1 MDSQTVVD
9 FSTEV
14 FRQFTTEPDL
24 AEQFLF
30 AKAMQKNHRLCAE
43 VKKEFFEKVSAVVA
57 GEDHQ
62 QQKCA
67 FRQVLIENIRNMVMW
82 QEYFKIE
89 SAEDT
94 EIVYSFLKATC
105 DDLEFE
111 SFEKQWGYY
120 QLFCESMF
128 SMFQAVLN
136 QYYDETQEDSYVTL
150 LVYAYQKY
158 YENFYKSIIAQ
169 GKDEED
175 DTQELMEQLTA
186 VTDQVEET
194 ALKGEEVK
202 YDMSRFK

>member
-9 FSTEV
+9 FSAEV
-14 FRQFTTEPDL
+14 FRQFSTEPDL

-30 AKAMQKNHRLCAE
+30 SKAMQKNNRLAAE
-43 VKKEFFEKVSAVVA
+43 VKKEFFERVNAVVA
-57 GEDHQ
+57 EEDHQ

-94 EIVYSFLKATC
+94 GIVYSFLKTTC
-105 DDLEFE
+105 ADLEFE
-111 SFEKQWGYY
+111 AFEKQWAYY
-120 QLFCESMF
+120 QLFSESMY
-128 SMFQAVLN
+128 SMLQAVLN
-136 QYYDETQEDSYVTL
+136 EYYDETREGSYVTL
-150 LVYAYQKY
+150 LLYTYRKY
-158 YENFYKSIIAQ
+158 YENFYASIVAQ
-169 GKDEED
+169 GKGED
-175 DTQELMEQLTA
+175 DNTGELMEQLTA

-202 YDMSRFK
+202 YDMSRFE